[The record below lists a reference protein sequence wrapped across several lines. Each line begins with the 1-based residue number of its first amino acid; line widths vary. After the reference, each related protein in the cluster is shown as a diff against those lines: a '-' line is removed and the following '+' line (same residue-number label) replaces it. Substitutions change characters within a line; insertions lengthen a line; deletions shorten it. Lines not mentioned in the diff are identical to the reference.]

1 MLEVPCQSGFHGWRD
16 VFSWLTCSNKNHKE
30 EAESLLLVHLQA
42 DRLEWDGDEIGA
54 DFAENELERGNQC
67 AVQADGMAE
76 HLVYPGVGRFFARG
90 PTRRTSLF
98 DTRVDVVF
106 FALAIPKERCC
117 VERVEPPG
125 VVLFDQHEFDFR
137 HGIPPR

>member
-54 DFAENELERGNQC
+54 NFAANELEGGNQC
-67 AVQADGMAE
+67 AVQADGMVE
-76 HLVYPGVGRFFARG
+76 YLVYPGVGRFFACG
-90 PTRRTSLF
+90 STRRTSLF
-98 DTRVDVVF
+98 GEGVDVVF
-106 FALAIPKERCC
+106 FTLAIPKERRC
-117 VERVEPPG
+117 VERIRSPD
-125 VVLFDQHEFDFR
+125 VLPFDQHEFDFR
-137 HGIPPR
+137 HGMPPR

>member
-54 DFAENELERGNQC
+54 NFAANELEGGNQC
-67 AVQADGMAE
+67 AVQADGMVE
-76 HLVYPGVGRFFARG
+76 YLVYPGVGRFFACG
-90 PTRRTSLF
+90 STRRTGLF
-98 DTRVDVVF
+98 GAGVDVVF
-106 FALAIPKERCC
+106 FALAIPEEGRG
-117 VERVEPPG
+117 VERVESPG
-125 VVLFDQHEFDFR
+125 VVPFDQNKFLGHSM
-137 HGIPPR
+137 PPR

>member
-54 DFAENELERGNQC
+54 NFAANELEGGNQC
-67 AVQADGMAE
+67 AVQADGMVE
-76 HLVYPGVGRFFARG
+76 YLVYPGVGRFFACG
-90 PTRRTSLF
+90 STRRTSLF
-98 DTRVDVVF
+98 GEGVDVVF
-106 FALAIPKERCC
+106 FTLAIPKERRC
-117 VERVEPPG
+117 VERIRSPD
-125 VVLFDQHEFDFR
+125 VVRFDQNKFLGHSM
-137 HGIPPR
+137 PPR